1 MKLRAAILVL
11 AVAWPL
17 SIWGSSPGLAQDLT
31 LEGALSQGGLIYG
44 RTLPGAEVT
53 LDGRP
58 VRVGADGR
66 FLIGFG
72 RDAAPEA
79 VLELTLPDGT
89 LARRTL
95 AVEQR
100 NYDIQRIDGLPQ
112 EKVSPPEEVLARI
125 ADEQAMVAEVRKA
138 DRPEPWFETGF
149 VWPVTGPISGVYGS
163 QRILNGEPKWP
174 HFGVDVAVPVG
185 TPVVAPA
192 DGLVVVAHHDMYY
205 SGGTVLLDHGYGLTS
220 AYLHLHEVSVEEGQM
235 LRQGEPLGSVGATGR
250 VTGAHLDWRF
260 NWFDQRLDPALI
272 VGPMPETP

>member
-1 MKLRAAILVL
+1 MRWAPVL
-11 AVAWPL
+11 AAAAWLL
-17 SIWGSSPGLAQDLT
+17 SISGASPGFAQDLT
-31 LEGALSQGGLIYG
+31 LAGALSQGGLVYG
-44 RTLPGAEVT
+44 LTLPGAEVR

-66 FLIGFG
+66 FLLGFG
-72 RDAAPEA
+72 REAAPEA

-95 AVEQR
+95 AIEQR
-100 NYDIQRIDGLPQ
+100 SYDIQRIDGLQP
-112 EKVSPPEEVLARI
+112 EKVTPPEEVLARI
-125 ADEQAMVAEVRKA
+125 ADERAMVAVVRKV

-149 VWPVTGPISGVYGS
+149 VWPVVGPISGVYGS
-163 QRILNGEPKWP
+163 QRILNGEPRWP

-192 DGLVVVAHHDMYY
+192 DGLVVVAHDDMYY

-220 AYLHLHEVSVEEGQM
+220 AYLHLHEVLVAEGQM
-235 LRQGEPLGSVGATGR
+235 LRQGDRLGSVGATGR

-260 NWFDQRLDPALI
+260 NWFDRRLDPELI

>member
-1 MKLRAAILVL
+1 MRWAPVL
-11 AVAWPL
+11 AAAAWLLWISGPN
-17 SIWGSSPGLAQDLT
+17 PATAQDLT
-31 LEGALSQGGLIYG
+31 LAGALSQGGLVYG
-44 RTLPGAEVT
+44 RTLPGAEVR

-66 FLIGFG
+66 FLLGFG
-72 RDAAPEA
+72 REAAPEA

-95 AVEQR
+95 AIEQR
-100 NYDIQRIDGLPQ
+100 SYDIQRIDGLQP
-112 EKVSPPEEVLARI
+112 EKVTPPEEVLARI
-125 ADEQAMVAEVRKA
+125 ADERAMVAVVRKV

-149 VWPVTGPISGVYGS
+149 VWPVVGPISGVYGS
-163 QRILNGEPKWP
+163 QRILNGEPRWP

-192 DGLVVVAHHDMYY
+192 DGLVVVAHDDMYY
-205 SGGTVLLDHGYGLTS
+205 SGGTVLLDHSYGLTS
-220 AYLHLHEVSVEEGQM
+220 AYLHLHEVLVAEGQM
-235 LRQGEPLGSVGATGR
+235 LRQGDRLGSVGATGR

-260 NWFDQRLDPALI
+260 NWFDRRLDPELI

>member
-1 MKLRAAILVL
+1 MRWAPVL
-11 AVAWPL
+11 AAWLL
-17 SIWGSSPGLAQDLT
+17 SISGASPGFAQDLT
-31 LEGALSQGGLIYG
+31 LEGTLSQGGLVTG
-44 RTLPGAEVT
+44 RTLPGAEVR

-72 RDAAPEA
+72 REAAPEA

-95 AVEQR
+95 AIEQR
-100 NYDIQRIDGLPQ
+100 SYEIQRVDGLPQ
-112 EKVSPPEEVLARI
+112 EKVTPPEEVLARI
-125 ADEQAMVAEVRKA
+125 AAERAMVAVVRKV

-163 QRILNGEPKWP
+163 QRILNGEPRWP

-205 SGGTVLLDHGYGLTS
+205 SGGTVLLDHGHGLTS

-235 LRQGEPLGSVGATGR
+235 LRRGDRLGSVGATGR

-260 NWFDQRLDPALI
+260 NWFDRRLDPELI
-272 VGPMPETP
+272 VGSMPETP

>member
-1 MKLRAAILVL
+1 VKLRAAILVL

-112 EKVSPPEEVLARI
+112 DKVSPPEEVLARI

-260 NWFDQRLDPALI
+260 NWFDRRLDPVLI
-272 VGPMPETP
+272 AGPMPQSP

>member
-1 MKLRAAILVL
+1 MRWAPVL
-11 AVAWPL
+11 AAWLL
-17 SIWGSSPGLAQDLT
+17 SISGASPGFSQDLT
-31 LEGALSQGGLIYG
+31 LEGALSQGGLVTG
-44 RTLPGAEVT
+44 RTLPGAEVR

-72 RDAAPEA
+72 REAAPEA

-95 AVEQR
+95 VIEQR
-100 NYDIQRIDGLPQ
+100 SYDIQRVDGLPQ
-112 EKVSPPEEVLARI
+112 EKVTPPEAVLARI
-125 ADEQAMVAEVRKA
+125 AAERAMVAEVRKV

-163 QRILNGEPKWP
+163 QRILNGEPRWP

-235 LRQGEPLGSVGATGR
+235 LRQGDRLGSVGATGR

-260 NWFDQRLDPALI
+260 NWFDRRLDPVLI
-272 VGPMPETP
+272 AGPMPDTP

>member
-1 MKLRAAILVL
+1 MRWAPVL
-11 AVAWPL
+11 AAWLL
-17 SIWGSSPGLAQDLT
+17 SISGASPGFAQDLT
-31 LEGALSQGGLIYG
+31 LAGALSQGGLVTG
-44 RTLPGAEVT
+44 RTLPGAEVR

-66 FLIGFG
+66 FLLGFG
-72 RDAAPEA
+72 REAAPEA

-95 AVEQR
+95 AIEQR
-100 NYDIQRIDGLPQ
+100 SYDIQRIDGLQP
-112 EKVSPPEEVLARI
+112 EKVTPPEEVLARI
-125 ADEQAMVAEVRKA
+125 ADERAMVAVVRKV

-163 QRILNGEPKWP
+163 QRILNGEPRWP

-192 DGLVVVAHHDMYY
+192 DGLVVLAHDDMYY

-220 AYLHLHEVSVEEGQM
+220 AYLHMKEVLVEEGQM
-235 LRQGEPLGSVGATGR
+235 LRQGDRLGSVGASGR

-260 NWFDQRLDPALI
+260 NWFDRRLDPELI

>member
-1 MKLRAAILVL
+1 MRWAPVL
-11 AVAWPL
+11 AAVAAWLLCFTGP
-17 SIWGSSPGLAQDLT
+17 SPGLAQDLT
-31 LEGALSQGGLIYG
+31 LAGALSQGGLVYG
-44 RTLPGAEVT
+44 WTLPGAEVR

-58 VRVGADGR
+58 VRVGPAGR
-66 FLIGFG
+66 LLLGFG

-79 VLELTLPDGT
+79 VHELTLPDGT

-95 AVEQR
+95 AIEQR
-100 NYDIQRIDGLPQ
+100 SYDIQRIDGLPR
-112 EKVSPPEEVLARI
+112 EKVTPPEAVRARI
-125 ADEQAMVAEVRKA
+125 AAERAMVAEVRKV

-163 QRILNGEPKWP
+163 QRILNGEPRWP

-235 LRQGEPLGSVGATGR
+235 LRQGDRLGSVGATGR

-260 NWFDQRLDPALI
+260 NWFDRRLDPVLI
-272 VGPMPETP
+272 AGPMPETP